1 MRIDS
6 SNERDGLHTLALN
19 LKKKKKVDKCFQ

>member
-19 LKKKKKVDKCFQ
+19 LKKKKVDKCFQ